1 MKKFILGLV
10 VSLMTT
16 LSIQSQNVV
25 MKQDTPKFFDN
36 TYVTVNGGVIT
47 PTTGQASFEK
57 YNGNAGLRVGKDI
70 SPIFGVAVGSNAYF
84 LNSGKVVDYLNTTA
98 LAKVNVLNVF
108 RTKLDRKFNLSAL
121 AGPGWAHDFNA
132 KGNDMTAN
140 FAINAEC
147 ALGKRIALYVEP
159 AVVYS
164 LIKDNG
170 GLEFNINRSVLQ
182 LNGGV
187 VYKFGKTQFNET
199 KYVTLEEF
207 NQLNNTVNNLRKDL
221 SNKPKEIIKEMPG
234 ETKIIYVVPAI
245 GFDKAKATLDYK
257 TMANIST
264 IAKLGRPVKVT
275 GYASWDRFAG
285 NEALSLARA
294 MAVVSALVKAG
305 LIRNLITMEAK
316 GDTEQP
322 YTPVEANR
330 VATIEVQ

>member
-47 PTTGQASFEK
+47 PTTDQASFEK
-57 YNGNAGLRVGKDI
+57 YNGNAGLRLGKDI

-121 AGPGWAHDFNA
+121 AGPGWAHDFNT

-159 AVVYS
+159 AVVYG

-221 SNKPKEIIKEMPG
+221 SNKPKEIIKEVPG

-275 GYASWDRFAG
+275 GYASRDRFAG

-294 MAVVSALVKAG
+294 RAVVNALVKAG
-305 LIRNLITMEAK
+305 LNRDLITMEAK

>member
-1 MKKFILGLV
+1 MKKFILSLV

-25 MKQDTPKFFDN
+25 VKQDTPKFFDN

-47 PTTGQASFEK
+47 STTGQASFEK
-57 YNGNAGLRVGKDI
+57 YNGNAGLRLDKDI

-121 AGPGWAHDFNA
+121 AGPGWAHDFNT

-159 AVVYS
+159 AVVYG

-187 VYKFGKTQFNET
+187 VYKFGKTQFSKT

-221 SNKPKEIIKEMPG
+221 SSKPKEIIKEVPG
-234 ETKIIYVVPAI
+234 ETKIVYVVPAI
-245 GFDKAKATLDYK
+245 GFDKVKATLDYK

-275 GYASWDRFAG
+275 GYASRDRFAG

-294 MAVVSALVKAG
+294 RAVVSALVKAG
-305 LIRNLITMEAK
+305 LNRDLITMEAK

-322 YTPVEANR
+322 YTPAEANR